1 MTAEFC
7 KRRKL
12 RLRIMTSPLDPEEDN
27 SNLVSSSGSSP
38 VLFTDP
44 EAEVL
49 QVLPSKATSEIRS
62 KR

>member
-1 MTAEFC
+1 
-7 KRRKL
+7 
-12 RLRIMTSPLDPEEDN
+12 MTSPVDPEEDN

-62 KR
+62 KRLIQIFEFF